1 MTTEKLAEFQCFLQ
15 MYDKG
20 IVSAETVLEKM
31 GVKYANELPKIK
43 KEEKRW
49 IREQLKFKKLHK
61 DAIIPKYQTEGA
73 SGFDFHALVE
83 GNDDLTRKVIVDPK
97 DQVIIRTGLA
107 CSIPYGYEIQ
117 VRPKSG
123 LSFKHKLTITNTPG
137 TIDSDYTPPNEIKII
152 IYNLGDWPYVI
163 ENGQRIAQGV
173 FCPVIQANIVEI
185 EEISD
190 EDVNRNRG
198 GGFGS
203 TGIK

>member
-152 IYNLGDWPYVI
+152 IYNLGDSPYVI